1 MTIKMIKTNK
11 YKNYSHNFLHKN
23 KHLQLKKL
31 ITFKKKIIFQLF
43 LLLHLVFNI
52 FIILLEKIEQPN

>member
-11 YKNYSHNFLHKN
+11 YKNYSHNFSHKN

-43 LLLHLVFNI
+43 LLLHLVYLI
-52 FIILLEKIEQPN
+52 FL

>member
-43 LLLHLVFNI
+43 LLLYLI
-52 FIILLEKIEQPN
+52 FL